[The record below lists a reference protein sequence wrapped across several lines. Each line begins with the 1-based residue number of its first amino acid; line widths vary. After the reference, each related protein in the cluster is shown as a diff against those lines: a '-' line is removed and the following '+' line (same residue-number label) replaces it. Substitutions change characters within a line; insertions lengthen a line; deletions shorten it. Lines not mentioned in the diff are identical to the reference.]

1 METHIKE
8 VSAMKK
14 YILFIGAMVLLALA
28 LSACAYDGR
37 TAEEDADPD
46 TLVEFY
52 GVYKTTDPV
61 TLRIWLDDEDLAHA
75 LIQAFVNRY
84 RNVTILFE
92 QMGNV
97 DARANL
103 LRDGPAGTGA
113 DVFAFPHD
121 HVALA
126 MHDGLIEPVPPLL
139 QAKWERELMGSAVAA
154 VTFDGRMHGVPKTI
168 ENIALFYNRDLW
180 GPTAP
185 ETWEEV
191 LAFAQ
196 HYNNPATQDWTMA
209 WEAVVPFHNI
219 IWLTAAGFDLFG
231 PNNDNFRQPNFD
243 SPEAAAGLEIYLQMR
258 QLMDMN
264 LDDIELATTEGR
276 FRTGE
281 IPLTLTGPWAIPD
294 LLANNVDFG
303 VARIPT
309 IGGVQPVAFSGSII
323 GAVSSFSSPINR
335 PWAYVFL
342 DFMVSEEGA
351 AIIYDVRN
359 ARTSRIDISEIPALA
374 DDPFLAGIAAQTPYT
389 FPMPTIRQV
398 EQMWTPLGEMFS
410 FTWSDDLTIPEAQE
424 RAMETYRMLLD
435 VAGFDTDW

>member
-1 METHIKE
+1 
-8 VSAMKK
+8 MKK
-14 YILFIGAMVLLALA
+14 YILLIGLALLTFA
-28 LSACAYDGR
+28 LSSCAYDGR
-37 TAEEDADPD
+37 TTEEEVDPD
-46 TLVEFY
+46 TATNFY
-52 GVYKTTDPV
+52 GVYKTEDPV

-75 LIQAFVNRY
+75 LIQAFVNQN

-103 LRDGPAGTGA
+103 LRDGPAGIGA

-139 QAKWERELMGSAVAA
+139 QAKWEEELMDSAIAA
-154 VTFDGRMHGVPKTI
+154 VTFEGRMHGVPKTI

-180 GPTAP
+180 GPTP
-185 ETWEEV
+185 PTTWEEV
-191 LAFAQ
+191 LEFART
-196 HYNNPATQDWTMA
+196 YNNPTTHDWAMA

-219 IWLTAAGFDLFG
+219 IWLTAAGFELFG
-231 PNNDNFRQPNFD
+231 PNNDDFRQPNFD
-243 SPEAAAGLEIYLQMR
+243 SPEVAAGLEIYLQMR
-258 QLMDMN
+258 QLMGMH

-303 VARIPT
+303 VTRIPT
-309 IGGVQPVAFSGSII
+309 IGGVQPIAFSGSII

-335 PWAYVFL
+335 PWAYAFL
-342 DFMVSEEGA
+342 DFMVSDEGA
-351 AIIYDVRN
+351 TILYEVRN
-359 ARTSRIDISEIPALA
+359 ARTSRIDISGIPGLA
-374 DDPFLAGIAAQTPYT
+374 DDPFLAGISDQSAYT

-424 RAMETYRMLLD
+424 RAMETYRMLLE
-435 VAGFDTDW
+435 VAGFDIDW